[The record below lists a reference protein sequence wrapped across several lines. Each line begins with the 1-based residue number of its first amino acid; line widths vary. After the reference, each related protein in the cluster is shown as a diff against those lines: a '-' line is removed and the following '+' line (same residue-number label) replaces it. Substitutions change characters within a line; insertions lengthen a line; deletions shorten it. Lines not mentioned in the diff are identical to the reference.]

1 MGHAMV
7 RISEQTHQTL
17 RDLARA
23 DHDSM
28 QSVLDKAV
36 EEYRRRRFLEDVNA
50 AYAALRED
58 PEAWKEV
65 EEEHSA
71 WDVTL
76 GDGLPDESWTVEG
89 ALTGKRSA

>member
-7 RISEQTHQTL
+7 RISEQTHPSL
-17 RDLARA
+17 RDMARA

-36 EEYRRRRFLEDVNA
+36 EEYRRRCFLEDVNA

-65 EEEHSA
+65 EEERSA
-71 WDVTL
+71 WDATL
-76 GDGLPDESWTVEG
+76 GDGLPDESWQGG
-89 ALTGKRSA
+89 A